1 MKQYKPIQHP
11 IINVLVFLFFI
22 LFMFPFGMVVL
33 NSAKTSKEIIYEIL
47 GEKDSEFFERSTV
60 IKIAILYSVAY
71 LYEHR
76 EEANHKE
83 LTLTLRALLFGA
95 RKADF

>member
-33 NSAKTSKEIIYEIL
+33 NSAKTSKEIINNAMGMPESWAAFYQCESDFYQR
-47 GEKDSEFFERSTV
+47 KCQ
-60 IKIAILYSVAY
+60 LYFCV
-71 LYEHR
+71 
-76 EEANHKE
+76 
-83 LTLTLRALLFGA
+83 F
-95 RKADF
+95 